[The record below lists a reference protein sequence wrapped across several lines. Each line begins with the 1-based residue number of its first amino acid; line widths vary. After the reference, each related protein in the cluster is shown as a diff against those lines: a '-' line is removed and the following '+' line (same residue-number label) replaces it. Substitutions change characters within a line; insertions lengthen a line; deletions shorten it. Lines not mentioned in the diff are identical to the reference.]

1 MAEIKKFPG
10 NYSGEGRDESKNNRA
25 VEMNLNQKI
34 HLHKV
39 KTFVGALVIAAIVI
53 IGIVLL
59 VVYQKNIVYT
69 KITTLNSVDRVS
81 LESSSYINN
90 DGSIISYSK
99 DGISCIDTKGNTVW
113 NMTYEMQNPIIKRS
127 STYVGACDINGH
139 IIMITDMQGK
149 TSTIDTKLPIRDF
162 AICKEG
168 RVAVIIDDTTNSW
181 VYLYDV
187 EGKKYSEIKSTM
199 SQTGYPMSVA
209 VSDEV
214 VAVSYLYVDSSSMK
228 SRVTFYNF
236 GGLGENVTDKIVSN
250 YEYDKVVIPVI
261 EYLDE
266 ERIFAIADDRLLFY
280 SGDKKPTDL
289 IDIIINERIVGVYS
303 GSSMV
308 GLVFYDTSGEKKY
321 RMDLYN
327 KSGEKVCSYR
337 FNMDYKDILLCSN
350 QVIIYNE
357 SQCAIVGQDGKEKFN
372 GLFEEPVKYIALTE
386 SSNKYIFVK
395 ENTLETVKFE

>member
-1 MAEIKKFPG
+1 MAEIRKFPG
-10 NYSGEGRDESKNNRA
+10 KYSGGRQNDKPEEQA
-25 VEMNLNQKI
+25 VEMNLDQKI
-34 HLHKV
+34 HLHKI
-39 KTFVGALVIAAIVI
+39 KSFVGALVVAAIAI
-53 IGIVLL
+53 IAIVLF
-59 VVYQKNIVYT
+59 VVYRKNLVYS
-69 KITTLNSVDRVS
+69 KITTLNSVERVS
-81 LESSSYINN
+81 LETSSYLNN

-99 DGISCIDTKGNTVW
+99 DGISCIDAKGNTIW

-127 STYVGACDINGH
+127 SSYIGACDFNGH

-149 TSTIDTKLPIRDF
+149 TSSIDTKLPIRDF

-187 EGKKYSEIKSTM
+187 DGTKYSEIKSTM

-214 VAVSYLYVDSSSMK
+214 VAVSYLYVDSTSMK

-236 GGLGENVTDKIVSN
+236 GGIGENVTDKIVSN

-261 EYLDE
+261 DYLDE
-266 ERIFAIADDRLLFY
+266 EKIFALADDRLLFY
-280 SGDKKPTDL
+280 NGDKKPTAM
-289 IDIIINERIVGVYS
+289 IDILINERIVGVYR

-327 KSGEKVCSYR
+327 KSGEKVSSYR
-337 FNMDYKDILLCSN
+337 FNMDYKDILLCN
-350 QVIIYNE
+350 NHVIIYNE
-357 SQCAIVGQDGKEKFN
+357 AQCVIVGQDGKEKFN
-372 GLFEEPVKYIALTE
+372 GLFEEPVKYIALTD